1 MLTNISWGNYIVVI
15 VLLLVSWYLF
25 VGLRFYLAEI
35 REVVTGK
42 RKLRNRRINDLEIHY
57 DVVQPH
63 AFTDTSLQLSVGEKG
78 ESILDIDAFVE
89 GLKNVVKEAA
99 QRKLVKTELQD
110 RLSLLLC
117 EYPSIKNTSF
127 RSSVNELIV
136 SECNRQDFISLSQL
150 EVEELWSKNEKEY

>member
-1 MLTNISWGNYIVVI
+1 MFTNISWGNYIVVI
-15 VLLLVSWYLF
+15 VLLFVSWYLF
-25 VGLRFYLAEI
+25 VGLRFYFAEI

-42 RKLRNRRINDLEIHY
+42 RKLRNRNANDLDIHY
-57 DVVQPH
+57 DVVRPQI
-63 AFTDTSLQLSVGEKG
+63 FTDTYLQSSSGVQEESTLDVG
-78 ESILDIDAFVE
+78 AFVE

-99 QRKLVKTELQD
+99 QRKLVKTELQN

-117 EYPSIKNTSF
+117 KHPSIKNSSF

-150 EVEELWSKNEKEY
+150 EVEELWSKIE